1 MSTPIY
7 EIRKNAKEVIRF
19 EISEFMGKE
28 LINIRIWYLAQDF
41 NTGESVYKPSQK
53 GVTVNLSEFGELKEA
68 IRRVEQFIAD
78 RSSGAMP
85 EQPEKTQ
92 KSAPPPADYVIKDNN
107 SGE

>member
-1 MSTPIY
+1 MSQPIY

-68 IRRVEQFIAD
+68 VRRIDQFLED
-78 RSSGAMP
+78 RQSGSSP
-85 EQPEKTQ
+85 EQPGKIEKTT
-92 KSAPPPADYVIKDNN
+92 PPPADYKIDEEDAEK
-107 SGE
+107 

>member
-1 MSTPIY
+1 MSQPIY

-41 NTGESVYKPSQK
+41 NSGESIYKPSQK

-68 IRRVEQFIAD
+68 VKRIDQFLAD
-78 RSSGAMP
+78 RQTGATP
-85 EQPEKTQ
+85 EQPGKQDKTT
-92 KSAPPPADYVIKDNN
+92 PPPEDYKIDDEEVEK
-107 SGE
+107 

>member
-1 MSTPIY
+1 MSIPIY

-53 GVTVNLSEFGELKEA
+53 GVTVNLNEFGELKEA
-68 IRRVEQFIAD
+68 VRRVEQFLTD
-78 RSSGAMP
+78 RNAGSMP
-85 EQPEKTQ
+85 DQPDKIQKTT
-92 KSAPPPADYVIKDNN
+92 PPPADYVIKDDET
-107 SGE
+107 GE